1 MKQGRRIYRPPR
13 RAIRSLERIWEMSDD
28 QIDIRAEIL
37 AEQAEQA
44 EKSDQR
50 DFTRWDYTAR
60 FPDEIRDVDAAP
72 RDLEQF
78 LDFYHRYL
86 QPHFLE
92 FIAGLK
98 KRNPHLDVSSN
109 EELLKAFIRGFI
121 KTPKESESQRH
132 NPPVPWFQNYE
143 TIEGGRSYPFYCCGC
158 FCRFLSKRYGVRAA
172 PREAQAEEMQEMRET
187 FL

>member
-1 MKQGRRIYRPPR
+1 
-13 RAIRSLERIWEMSDD
+13 MSDD
-28 QIDIRAEIL
+28 QIDIRSEIL

-44 EKSDQR
+44 EKYDQQR

-60 FPDEIRDVDAAP
+60 FPDEVRDMDAAP

-92 FIAGLK
+92 FIAGFK
-98 KRNPHLDVSSN
+98 KRYPHLDVSSN

-132 NPPVPWFQNYE
+132 NPPVPWFQNYK

-172 PREAQAEEMQEMRET
+172 SRKDQANEQVWVINDDGTLGCSDNPLNPFSEPKPKK
-187 FL
+187 LKA